1 MPHMRSSIVM
11 VSVVFAALTLAPC
24 RSESGAASPIARTSK
39 GAPKR
44 ADGYWAL
51 KNIGGGGTVIGTHH
65 LCVGGTSE
73 ERGSVFDQIALNV
86 NCSRYDFKEP
96 DAGWDFHFVC
106 GKAPM
111 VSESKG
117 KISGDFAKSYKVEM
131 TVTEDGLTLS
141 RTVEASNGGPC
152 PAGVTPGDLMDEK
165 GSKVTNILN

>member
-1 MPHMRSSIVM
+1 MRSRIRTSG
-11 VSVVFAALTLAPC
+11 VVFAALALALC
-24 RSESGAASPIARTSK
+24 RGAGDAADQVARTSK

-51 KNIGGGGTVIGTHH
+51 KNVGGGGTVIGTQH
-65 LCVGGTSE
+65 LCVGGDSE
-73 ERGSVFDQIALNV
+73 EHGSIYEQIALNV
-86 NCSRYDFKEP
+86 GCSTYDFKRTDVGAE
-96 DAGWDFHFVC
+96 FHTVC

-117 KISGDFAKSYKVEM
+117 KISGDFTKSYKVEM

-141 RTVEASNGGPC
+141 RTIEASNGGAC
-152 PAGVTPGDLMDEK
+152 PAGVSPGDLMDEH

>member
-1 MPHMRSSIVM
+1 MRALVVIS
-11 VSVVFAALTLAPC
+11 SVVFAALVSAPC
-24 RSESGAASPIARTSK
+24 RSEGGTAAQIARTSK

-51 KNIGGGGTVIGTHH
+51 ENVGGGGTVIGTQH
-65 LCVGGTSE
+65 LCVGGGSE

-86 NCSRYDFKEP
+86 NCSRYDFKKT
-96 DAGWDFHFVC
+96 DAGWEFDTVC

-117 KISGDFAKSYKVEM
+117 KISGDFTKSYRVEM
-131 TVTEDGLTLS
+131 TVTEDGLALK
-141 RTVEASNGGPC
+141 RTIEASNRGAC
-152 PAGVTPGDLMDEK
+152 PAGVMPGDLMDEK